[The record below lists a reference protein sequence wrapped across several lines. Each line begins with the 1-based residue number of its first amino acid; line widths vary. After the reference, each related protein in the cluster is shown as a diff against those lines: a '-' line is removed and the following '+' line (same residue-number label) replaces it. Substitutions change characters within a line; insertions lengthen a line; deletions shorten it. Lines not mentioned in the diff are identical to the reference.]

1 MGDKS
6 PKATQK
12 KNSQKQAKV
21 SDADSKKKQAITA
34 QQATKLKAEAAK
46 KK

>member
-12 KNSQKQAKV
+12 KNSQKQAKT
-21 SDADSKKKQAITA
+21 ADSDDKKRKAISA